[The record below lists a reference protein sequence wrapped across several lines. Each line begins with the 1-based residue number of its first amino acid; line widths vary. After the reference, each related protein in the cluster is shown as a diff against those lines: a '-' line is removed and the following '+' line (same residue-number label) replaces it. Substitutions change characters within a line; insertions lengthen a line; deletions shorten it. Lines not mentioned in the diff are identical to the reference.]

1 MIPLVLISKVLSAC
15 VWPLNDHSVAQ
26 SYSRPSYTELYYS
39 LFPLVRGG
47 VRGVWGLLV
56 VADHHVLVRGPGW
69 AGGPRAVRGLDSTLS
84 FYRGDWTGHA
94 RPAGRHTW
102 ILILRPGDHHTINHH
117 HHNTFSFIYTSEWL
131 CEECKVIA
139 IKHFTAYHLGYSPS
153 VSSYWMLTNDAG
165 LFPIEISHQS
175 AVTWNMKHSH
185 NFLTL
190 FAPRQRFS

>member
-1 MIPLVLISKVLSAC
+1 MHVSDHWVTTLWPRATRGLVILNFTTLS
-15 VWPLNDHSVAQ
+15 
-26 SYSRPSYTELYYS
+26 
-39 LFPLVRGG
+39 FPW
-47 VRGVWGLLV
+47 WGEGWEGCEDCWLLLTTMCWWE
-56 VADHHVLVRGPGW
+56 ARAGL
-69 AGGPRAVRGLDSTLS
+69 GGPRAVRGLDSTLS

-175 AVTWNMKHSH
+175 AVTWNMKHSC

-190 FAPRQRFS
+190 FPPWLRFS